1 MARRSWTL
9 PVSYNAGVK
18 FALRVLGDVAWHDT
32 PLPGKRVHAL
42 LRALVEAGPRGA
54 SETDLIAAIWEET
67 RPAHPRKALQV
78 LVARARR
85 ATRADLITRTASG
98 YALLIDRKQV
108 DVYAASDL
116 LERARAAYSKGADQ
130 EVIALAEAALAIGH
144 DPEALRLNALAL
156 SRAGQGASALPA
168 LQKVVASSPGD
179 DEAAAAFLRSIADS
193 RGPAAALESFA
204 ELRAHLRDSLGA
216 DPGPELARAH
226 AEILAADTPVRVGV
240 RHSITPLVGR
250 HDDLEAATS
259 LLRAHRLVTLTGPGG
274 VGKTRLAH
282 ELGVLSSAPVVR
294 MVELG
299 AVNSGEVVQVA
310 AAAVDLRPD
319 PRTPVESQIAQ
330 RLHGPPTLLI
340 VDNCEHVR
348 AECAELLGF
357 LLSQCPELTVLATS
371 RAPLAIPGETV
382 YELPPLSVRAG
393 RDLFLQRASAV
404 RGSAELERELVDE
417 LVAQVDGLAL
427 AVELA
432 AARIRTM
439 SLPEILNDLGR
450 HVASAPN
457 SAVVMPHR
465 HHGLTNVIE
474 WSWRLL
480 SPSARRTLGFATVFS
495 GDFSREAGEDVAGSG
510 LDELVEHSLLQVV
523 EIAVDGRPE
532 VRFSMLHT
540 IRQFAEAKL
549 DLAGDREQALGNLR
563 AWAGRKCQPAA
574 ATLFGPEQL
583 RSLTWIGR
591 EEPHLLTALRSA
603 FAVADGENGFA
614 ILAVLTG
621 AWTIRTEQVRLLSL
635 LAETEDFLSRSSK
648 IPEAARVHAWIGLS
662 ALLLFDAMVP
672 WSSPHPASTRAWEE
686 LAGANLVAPAPLWAA
701 FSSLTSRIRTSP
713 APEALLDLLGSEDRL
728 IAALAAAM
736 AALSIENSGAPVRA
750 AGIVRTALARLTPE
764 DPPWP
769 RSLLRSLLAS
779 LHIQLGEYDLAD
791 AHAQRALPDVQ
802 RFGSA
807 ADSLQLEVIRAVAAL
822 FRGEDAYAE
831 MELQRLL
838 RTLTP
843 AIDGMPLPT
852 MFPLLALS
860 EAQFRLGETAAA
872 HRSLRAAIAAA
883 RTRIASANE
892 DSNPWLLVSCAVA
905 VAQTAIYCPDE
916 GEEYWEHLLALAPRA
931 CEGGKSHYDLPV
943 LGAAL
948 YAVALWG
955 HVRERVSDSFAGRAL
970 TVALRAGYNRTLP
983 SLAPAHLADRLEC
996 ADFDSRSAE
1005 SEPDP
1010 ISQIRKLLDSLASSG
1025 ARPGGQREER

>member
-1 MARRSWTL
+1 MRV
-9 PVSYNAGVK
+9 PYNAGVE
-18 FALRVLGDVAWHDT
+18 FALRVVDDVAWNGT
-32 PLPGKRVHAL
+32 PLPGGRVREL
-42 LRALVEAGPRGA
+42 LRSLVAAGPRGA
-54 SETDLIAAIWEET
+54 SEADLIAAMWGDA
-67 RPAHPRKALQV
+67 RPVHPRKALQI
-78 LVARARR
+78 LVSRVRR
-85 ATRADLITRTASG
+85 ATRPDLISRTASG
-98 YALLIDRKQV
+98 YALVIDREEV
-108 DVYAASDL
+108 DVYAANDL
-116 LERARAAYSKGADQ
+116 LEAARAAYCEGDDQ
-130 EVIALAEAALAIGH
+130 EVIKHAEAALAIH
-144 DPEALRLNALAL
+144 DSFDALRLNALAL
-156 SRAGQGASALPA
+156 SRAGQGASALPM
-168 LQKVVASSPGD
+168 LQEVVTSSPGD
-179 DEAAAAFLRSIADS
+179 DEAAAALLRSIAES

-226 AEILAADTPVRVGV
+226 TEILAAGTPLRMGV

-250 HDDLEAATS
+250 RDDLAAATS
-259 LLRAHRLVTLTGPGG
+259 LLRTRRLVTLTGPGG
-274 VGKTRLAH
+274 VGKTRLVH
-282 ELGVLSSAPVVR
+282 ELGVRSSAPVVR
-294 MVELG
+294 VVELG
-299 AVNSGEVVQVA
+299 GADSGEVVQVA
-310 AAAVDLRPD
+310 ATAVDLRPD

-348 AECAELLGF
+348 AESAELLGF

-382 YELPPLSVRAG
+382 YELPPLSIRAG
-393 RDLFLQRASAV
+393 RELFLQRASAV
-404 RGSAELERELVDE
+404 RGSAELDSELVDE

-432 AARIRTM
+432 AARIRAM
-439 SLPEILNDLGR
+439 SLPEILDDLAR
-450 HVASAPN
+450 HVARAPN
-457 SAVVMPHR
+457 PAAATPRR

-474 WSWRLL
+474 GSWRLL

-510 LDELVEHSLLQVV
+510 LDELVEHSLLQII
-523 EIAVDGRPE
+523 ETAIDGRPE

-540 IRQFAEAKL
+540 IRQFAEEKL
-549 DLAGDREQALGNLR
+549 DRTGEREQALENLR
-563 AWAGRKCQPAA
+563 AWAGRNCRPAA
-574 ATLFGPEQL
+574 AALFGPEQL

-591 EEPHLLTALRSA
+591 EEQHLLTALRSA

-635 LAETEDFLSRSSK
+635 LADVEAFLSRSPK
-648 IPEAARVHAWIGLS
+648 IPDAARVHAWIGLS

-672 WSSPHPASTRAWEE
+672 WSSPHPAATRAWEE
-686 LAGANLVAPAPLWAA
+686 LSGANLVAPAPLWAA

-736 AALSIENSGAPVRA
+736 AALSIENSGAPARA
-750 AGIVRTALARLTPE
+750 AGIVRTALTRLMPE

-769 RSLLRSLLAS
+769 RSLLRSLLAG
-779 LHIQLGEYDLAD
+779 LHIQFGEYDLAD
-791 AHAQRALPDVQ
+791 AHAQRALPDVH

-831 MELQRLL
+831 AELQRLL

-860 EAQFRLGETAAA
+860 EAQFRLRETAAA
-872 HRSLRAAIAAA
+872 HRSVRAAIAAA

-892 DSNPWLLVSCAVA
+892 DSNPWLLVSSAVA

-955 HVRERVSDSFAGRAL
+955 HVRERVSDSFARRAL

-983 SLAPAHLADRLEC
+983 SLAPAHLADRVGC
-996 ADFDSRSAE
+996 AGPDSRSAE
-1005 SEPDP
+1005 SEPDL
-1010 ISQIRKLLDSLASSG
+1010 ISQIRKLLDSLAPNG
-1025 ARPGGQREER
+1025 APPGGQREER